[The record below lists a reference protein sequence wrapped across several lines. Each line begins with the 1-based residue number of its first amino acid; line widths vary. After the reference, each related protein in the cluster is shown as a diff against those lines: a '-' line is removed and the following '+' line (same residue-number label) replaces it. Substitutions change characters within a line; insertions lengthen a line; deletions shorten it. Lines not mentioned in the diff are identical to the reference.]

1 MSKMSAVEEQQVQLG
16 VAVVE
21 SDVDT
26 RQELASSLGGQRGI
40 ASFGSLAALQDALE
54 FDASIVV
61 VLGPSCSRP
70 EQLVR
75 VEWLTRMWP
84 GLGLILVVDT
94 LTTGLLQQAMRAGVK
109 DVLAGPEP
117 TQLNWAVE
125 RVVEGM
131 SAATGRP
138 VTLAPAIS
146 DTPGKLTTVFSTKGG
161 SGTSVVAANLAVALA
176 RRSSGMVAL
185 VDADLQFGDIAV
197 MLKTKL
203 EHTIVDAAA
212 AGDRLD
218 SPLLQS
224 LMVRHEPSGLMVL
237 PAPIEPALAEK
248 VSVDDVRRII
258 EVLRTFCDYVVV
270 DTPSCFNELVLSLL
284 DESDDIVLVSAME
297 VPSVKN
303 MKLGVQTLRMLE
315 TPSSKFKLVLVRPH
329 VKVQMEVGDV
339 ERALSLGADVVV
351 PNDAAVPVSLNRC
364 VPVVVD
370 APRSPA
376 AKSIEALADLFVP
389 AATSTRR
396 RHRS

>member
-1 MSKMSAVEEQQVQLG
+1 MSAVEEKVELG

-21 SDVDT
+21 SDPGRRLGLT
-26 RQELASSLGGQRGI
+26 SQLGGRTSI
-40 ASFGSLAALQDALE
+40 ASFGSLSSLQEALE
-54 FDASIVV
+54 FDSAIVV
-61 VLGPSCSRP
+61 VLGPSCSQP

-75 VEWLTRMWP
+75 AEWLTRMWP

-94 LTTGLLQQAMRAGVK
+94 LTTELLQQAMRAGIK
-109 DVLAGPEP
+109 DVLASPDP
-117 TQLNWAVE
+117 TQLTWAVE
-125 RVVEGM
+125 RLNEGINV
-131 SAATGRP
+131 ATGRP
-138 VTLAPAIS
+138 VALAPSIS
-146 DTPGKLTTVFSTKGG
+146 DTPGKLTTVFSPKGG
-161 SGTSVVAANLAVALA
+161 SGTSVIAGNLAVALA
-176 RRSSGMVAL
+176 QRSSGMVAL

-218 SPLLQS
+218 SLLLQS
-224 LMVRHEPSGLMVL
+224 LMFRHEPSGLMVL

-248 VSVDDVRRII
+248 VGIDDVRHII
-258 EVLRTFCDYVVV
+258 EVLRSFCDHVVV
-270 DTPSCFNELVLSLL
+270 DTPSTLNELVLTLV

-303 MKLGVQTLRMLE
+303 MKLGVQTLRLLE

-339 ERALSLGADVVV
+339 ERALSLEASIVV
-351 PNDAAVPVSLNRC
+351 PNDAAVPVSLNKC
-364 VPVVVD
+364 VPVVID

-376 AKSIEALADLFVP
+376 SKSIEGLADLFMP
-389 AATSTRR
+389 AASHSRR
-396 RHRS
+396 RRRS